1 MKIIDSAFSFSLS
14 LYTKAYEG
22 DVPLSPPSLPMSFR
36 QKLNAA
42 VHERA
47 EARPRLSSP
56 RGQIVAL
63 GLNGRRVVVYFV
75 PLTISL
81 EGGGR
86 ETCSSVDQEMVMPHH
101 PTTRVSVSPLLPYI
115 LYLRFL
121 GTTAT
126 DIDFL
131 RSKRFLKF
139 PRI

>member
-14 LYTKAYEG
+14 LSIQKRTKET
-22 DVPLSPPSLPMSFR
+22 SPFLFPPCPCPFDRSLTRPFTS
-36 QKLNAA
+36 
-42 VHERA
+42 ER
-47 EARPRLSSP
+47 RPGRDFP